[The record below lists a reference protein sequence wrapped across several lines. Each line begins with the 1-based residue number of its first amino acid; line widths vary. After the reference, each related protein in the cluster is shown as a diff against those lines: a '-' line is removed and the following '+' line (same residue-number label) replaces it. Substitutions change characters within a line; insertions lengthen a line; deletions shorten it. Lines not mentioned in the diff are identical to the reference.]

1 MDLPSCGV
9 LFFTRMNDNQLLR
22 YSRHILLDA
31 IGIEGQ
37 ERFARAHLMVVGAG
51 GLGCAAALYLGAA
64 GIGMLTLV
72 DDDAVDLTNL
82 QRQVAHTTERV
93 GEAKVAS
100 LAKAIAAINP
110 EVRLHRE
117 QRRIDAGWLDGR
129 LAGVDVVLDCTDNF
143 KTRHLINAACVRAKI
158 PLVSGAA
165 LGFDGQL
172 ALYDSRHAASPCYA
186 CIFPPDDAVTEV
198 ACSTMGVFA
207 PLVGIIG
214 TSQAATALQVLL
226 SALATPGE
234 APASARPGVLR
245 MLDSQAM
252 EWSQVRVARNPH
264 CPICGVSPPPA

>member
-1 MDLPSCGV
+1 
-9 LFFTRMNDNQLLR
+9 MNDNQLLR
-22 YSRHILLDA
+22 YSRHILLDP

-37 ERFARAHLMVVGAG
+37 EGFNQAHLMIIGAG

-64 GIGMLTLV
+64 GIGTLTLV
-72 DDDAVDLTNL
+72 DDDTVDLTNL

-93 GEAKVAS
+93 GEAKVDS

-110 EVRLHRE
+110 EIQLRLE
-117 QRRIDAGWLDGR
+117 QRWVDAVWLDSQ

-143 KTRHLINAACVRAKI
+143 QTRHLINGACVRWEK

-172 ALYDSRHAASPCYA
+172 ALYDSRYADSPCYA
-186 CIFPPDDAVTEV
+186 CIFPPGDAVTEV

-207 PLVGIIG
+207 PLVGMIG
-214 TSQAATALQVLL
+214 TAQAAMALQVLL
-226 SALATPGE
+226 SALAAPGGK

-245 MLDSQAM
+245 MLDAQSM
-252 EWSQVRVARNPH
+252 EWTQMRAARNPH
-264 CPICGVSPPPA
+264 CPVCRATALRLNDSRA